1 MQQTASYNVETV
13 QVPSRL
19 AGINCQRCCMLE
31 YSGLKE
37 PRVPFVE
44 NENQV
49 YTLDEGAGGKAWT
62 Q

>member
-1 MQQTASYNVETV
+1 
-13 QVPSRL
+13 
-19 AGINCQRCCMLE
+19 MLE